1 MLNYRIFSL
10 MLHIFMKDSFRM
22 LIAAMLLYFHWE
34 AMLVSYLSTR
44 KTVMPF
50 NSIEELYLN
59 TEFRIALIPSTTFED
74 NFKYSK
80 DPLWS
85 NLYKERIGPN
95 IDEYKSYENY
105 LSDMVHFIRTDFGT
119 AVYDSY
125 DPVA

>member
-1 MLNYRIFSL
+1 

-74 NFKYSK
+74 NFKFSK

-95 IDEYKSYENY
+95 IEEYKSYENY